1 MPFGGV
7 HDMTVLVQNI
17 RKYAQVS
24 PLFVWNGIHTRI
36 TITAILVLSVFITP
50 SSWSNVFES
59 LSDAYLAVAVFVA
72 GTLTLV
78 YSLERAFKTDIG
90 VLFQKYQRW
99 QVLAA
104 ALLGAF
110 PGCGGAIIAI
120 TQYTRG
126 YLSFGGVVATLTAT
140 MGDAMF
146 LLMAS
151 EPKTALGILALS
163 IVAGSVSGYIV
174 DAIHGPGFMR
184 SKNRSAVNNNQQTPH
199 STLPLTGRL
208 SPMEKLW
215 IALIIPGLI
224 FGLLAAFQV
233 DVDEWLSQWIDATPV
248 FVLGITGALLAM
260 TLWVYNGGETTNTT
274 CDSTNGDNKKTSIA
288 HNVIHTTNFVTAWV
302 VFAFVGYEVVIAA
315 TGFDLANA
323 FTVWSPLIP
332 LVAVLIGFV
341 PGCGPQILVT
351 SFYLSGAIPLSA
363 QLANAMAN
371 DGDALFPAI
380 ATAPKA
386 AMMATIYS
394 AVPALLIG
402 YGWHIIF
409 E

>member
-1 MPFGGV
+1 
-7 HDMTVLVQNI
+7 MTVLVQNI

-24 PLFVWNGIHTRI
+24 PLFLWRDIHTRVTAT
-36 TITAILVLSVFITP
+36 TILLLSVLITP
-50 SSWSNVFES
+50 ASWHGVIES

-78 YSLERAFKTDIG
+78 YSLERALNTDIG
-90 VLFQKYQRW
+90 HLFQKYQRW

-151 EPKTALGILALS
+151 EPTTALGILALS
-163 IVAGSVSGYIV
+163 IVIGAISGYTV

-184 SKNRSAVNNNQQTPH
+184 SEQPTVASDDQQTEH
-199 STLPLTGRL
+199 RTLSLSAHL
-208 SPMEKLW
+208 SPTERIW
-215 IALIIPGLI
+215 IALMIPGFI
-224 FGLLAAFQV
+224 FGLLGAFQV
-233 DVDEWLSQWIDATPV
+233 DVDESLSPWIDATPV

-260 TLWVYNGGETTNTT
+260 TLWVYHGGENTNKT
-274 CDSTNGDNKKTSIA
+274 CDSTSSATKKDSVA
-288 HNVIHTTNFVTAWV
+288 HNIIHTTNFVTAWV
-302 VFAFVGYEVVIAA
+302 VFAFVGYEVLISA
-315 TGFDLANA
+315 TGFDLATA
-323 FTVWSPLIP
+323 FSVWGPLIP

-341 PGCGPQILVT
+341 PGCGPQLLVT

-394 AVPALLIG
+394 AIPALIVG
-402 YGWHIIF
+402 YSWHLLV